1 MILVARRKETG
12 YNIMKYKDEGGR
24 LCRLF
29 TMEAEWLWNNPRSAF
44 KNSIRIFTGA
54 FTAPPMNSRRC
65 AGQRAFEKLESS
77 TSIPSMT
84 RPNSRSSA
92 SWK

>member
-1 MILVARRKETG
+1 MQTLYHGSRVVVEQP
-12 YNIMKYKDEGGR
+12 E
-24 LCRLF
+24 
-29 TMEAEWLWNNPRSAF
+29 
-44 KNSIRIFTGA
+44 IRIQKFHKDFYWA

-65 AGQRAFEKLESS
+65 AGQRALEKLESS